1 MIHNSGEVGVRE
13 CYFTEGFFSQNV
25 AGRGLPIFTEKE
37 ARLRIQIRVAPAVQN
52 NSSHVPARIE
62 SGARK
67 HVGKLLAD
75 LPLVPPKGCS

>member
-1 MIHNSGEVGVRE
+1 
-13 CYFTEGFFSQNV
+13 
-25 AGRGLPIFTEKE
+25 
-37 ARLRIQIRVAPAVQN
+37 VAPAVQN
-52 NSSHVPARIE
+52 NSRDVPPRIE